1 MEGKEDEMHQNLK
14 NRRRRDKTKKE
25 KESRVENKGNTG
37 IKKTSYTKS
46 SILLKTRQE

>member
-25 KESRVENKGNTG
+25 KENRVENKGNTE
-37 IKKTSYTKS
+37 IKKNRL
-46 SILLKTRQE
+46 I